1 MNKGLELFD
10 MLALFSIVEG
20 LYNLDLNLGQDKDQ
34 KEDSRKLQRI
44 EQKLDLLL
52 KKTGEIK
59 DGYKIL

>member
-1 MNKGLELFD
+1 MGKGLELFD

-20 LYNLDLNLGQDKDQ
+20 LYNLDLNLGQEKDQ

-52 KKTGEIK
+52 EKLEK
-59 DGYKIL
+59 